1 MRPASYIRRR
11 GFVAR
16 ACAVLLL
23 VSLAALFACLC
34 AGSANFAF
42 ADIWEAFWARLSGR
56 EADATVELVL
66 WNIRLPR
73 SLLAYL
79 VGAALAVSGV
89 LMQGVF
95 RNPMA
100 EPGLLGVS
108 SGAALGAAVAML
120 TGLQRT
126 PLGFSALSVCAF
138 AGGAVAV
145 MLVMF
150 VARAG
155 RGGMTALLLC
165 GVAVSS
171 FLSALLSGLLSVNHE
186 ALESVYMWTLGSF
199 ASANMRDVLLVGA
212 ALAAGL
218 LFSMGLARDLNA
230 VSAGSDARLL
240 GVNAPRVR
248 LAALVLATLMTA
260 AAVSVSGIIGFVGL
274 TAPHAVRRLTGA
286 DHRSLLPL
294 SALAGG
300 LFLLLADALSRT
312 LFAPA
317 ELPVGVMTSLVG
329 GPFFLILIRRHR
341 GGRA

>member
-1 MRPASYIRRR
+1 M
-11 GFVAR
+11 AR

-23 VSLAALFACLC
+23 VSLAALFVCLC
-34 AGSANFAF
+34 AGSANFAL

-317 ELPVGVMTSLVG
+317 ELPVGVMTSLAG

>member
-1 MRPASYIRRR
+1 M
-11 GFVAR
+11 AR

-23 VSLAALFACLC
+23 VSVLALFGCLGVGSAAYSIGDVWQSLAA
-34 AGSANFAF
+34 
-42 ADIWEAFWARLSGR
+42 RLTGG
-56 EADATVELVL
+56 EMDATAELVL
-66 WNIRLPR
+66 WRIRLPR

-108 SGAALGAAVAML
+108 SGAALGAAAAML
-120 TGLQRT
+120 LGLQSSA
-126 PLGFSALSVCAF
+126 LGFSAVSVCAF
-138 AGGAVAV
+138 AGGAAAV
-145 MLVMF
+145 TLVMF
-150 VARAG
+150 IARAG
-155 RGGMTALLLC
+155 RGGLTSLLLC

-171 FLSALLSGLLSVNHE
+171 FLSALLSGLLSIHHE
-186 ALESVYMWTLGSF
+186 AMESVYMWTLGSF
-199 ASANMRDVLLVGA
+199 ASASMRDVLWVGVT
-212 ALAAGL
+212 LAGGIL
-218 LFSMGLARDLNA
+218 LSLGLARDLNA
-230 VSAGSDARLL
+230 ISAAEEARLL

-248 LAALVLATLMTA
+248 LAALLLSTLMTA
-260 AAVSVSGIIGFVGL
+260 AAVSVSGVIGFVGL

-317 ELPVGVMTSLVG
+317 ELPVGVTTSLFG
-329 GPFFLILIRRHR
+329 GPLFLMLIRRYR